1 MALQDP
7 IRIWRVPGMV
17 FGPHELETGLE
28 AMTPAVLT
36 RIQHAGFTGVWLMV
50 RLRDVTTTTVFPEL
64 GAEAERSQ
72 NDLRVLSSRCCQ
84 AGLKL
89 YLHLNEPRG
98 FAADDPFWQAHPDL
112 RGAASP
118 SVNDEGLYGW
128 RDSCAMCTSE
138 PRTLAWLEQACSDI
152 FRNVPELGGVE
163 CVTASE
169 HTTHCY
175 SHFDACGSGVGEHHG
190 QNPGDIL
197 DCSHCR
203 ERRPTDILREVLLA
217 IEQGVHAVSPSAD
230 VIAWTWSWDMCAPS
244 PQADLIESLPAGI
257 IIMPDN
263 ERGGE
268 LEWNGHKQRVDE
280 YSLNY
285 IGPSPRAREQIETAR
300 QSGKRAMIR
309 IQINHTVEF
318 ATAPNWP
325 LIANLYRKLANLRA
339 IGISDAMAAWNFGNN
354 PDTLNVFALS
364 RFLRQPEW
372 RDEEAFLETVAC
384 DYFGLADGRP
394 AAKVWRAFGE
404 AVKPYPFGFGILYF
418 SPFNLACAYPL
429 PNHEPRTESMQL
441 WCFETRGRQGDM
453 LEQSL
458 EPYGLA
464 EIVERLG
471 TMYKLWHPAVA
482 EYEVTL
488 AGATDRSHADQE
500 LNVARFFGHLVHS
513 AWVLFSWFGWRYYP
527 ATVPSLDVESMR
539 QRLRSELQ
547 NLDDAAALLERDSR
561 LGFYEEDRKYYVS
574 PALVR
579 AKRMADAKLLE
590 TL

>member
-1 MALQDP
+1 
-7 IRIWRVPGMV
+7 PGMV
-17 FGPHELETGLE
+17 FGPHELATGLE

-50 RLRDVTTTTVFPEL
+50 RLREVTTTTVFPEL

-72 NDLRVLSSRCCQ
+72 NDLRDLSSRCCR

-138 PRTLAWLEQACSDI
+138 PRTLAWLEQACTDI

-175 SHFDACGSGVGEHHG
+175 SHFDACGSGIGEHHG

-217 IEQGVHAVSPSAD
+217 IEQGVHAASPSAD

-244 PQADLIESLPAGI
+244 PQADLIESLPPGI

-285 IGPSPRAREQIETAR
+285 IGPSPRAREQIEAAR
-300 QSGKRAMIR
+300 RSGKRAMIR
-309 IQINHTVEF
+309 IQINHT
-318 ATAPNWP
+318 
-325 LIANLYRKLANLRA
+325 
-339 IGISDAMAAWNFGNN
+339 
-354 PDTLNVFALS
+354 
-364 RFLRQPEW
+364 
-372 RDEEAFLETVAC
+372 
-384 DYFGLADGRP
+384 
-394 AAKVWRAFGE
+394 
-404 AVKPYPFGFGILYF
+404 
-418 SPFNLACAYPL
+418 
-429 PNHEPRTESMQL
+429 
-441 WCFETRGRQGDM
+441 
-453 LEQSL
+453 
-458 EPYGLA
+458 
-464 EIVERLG
+464 
-471 TMYKLWHPAVA
+471 
-482 EYEVTL
+482 
-488 AGATDRSHADQE
+488 
-500 LNVARFFGHLVHS
+500 
-513 AWVLFSWFGWRYYP
+513 
-527 ATVPSLDVESMR
+527 
-539 QRLRSELQ
+539 
-547 NLDDAAALLERDSR
+547 
-561 LGFYEEDRKYYVS
+561 
-574 PALVR
+574 
-579 AKRMADAKLLE
+579 
-590 TL
+590 

>member
-1 MALQDP
+1 MQDP

-28 AMTPAVLT
+28 AMTPAVLAG
-36 RIQHAGFTGVWLMV
+36 IQRAGFTGVWLMV
-50 RLRDVTTTTVFPEL
+50 RLRDVTTTAVFPEL
-64 GAEAERSQ
+64 GTEAERSQ
-72 NDLRVLSSRCCQ
+72 NDLRELTSRCRQ

-98 FAADDPFWQAHPDL
+98 FAADAPFWQTHPDV
-112 RGAASP
+112 RGAASL
-118 SVNDEGLYGW
+118 SVNDKALYGW
-128 RDSCAMCTSE
+128 PDSCAMCTSE
-138 PRTLAWLEQACSDI
+138 PRTLMWLEQACTDI
-152 FRNVPELGGVE
+152 FRNVPQLGGVE
-163 CVTASE
+163 CITTSE
-169 HTTHCY
+169 HTSHCY
-175 SHFDACGSGVGEHHG
+175 SHFDVCGSGIGEHHG
-190 QNPGDIL
+190 QKPDDIL
-197 DCSHCR
+197 DCSPCR

-244 PQADLIESLPAGI
+244 PQADLIESLPPAI

-285 IGPSPRAREQIETAR
+285 IGPSPRAREQIKTAR

-309 IQINHTVEF
+309 IQVNHTVEF

-339 IGISDAMAAWNFGNN
+339 LGVSDVMAAWNFGNN

-372 RDEEAFLETVAC
+372 RDENTFLETVAC
-384 DYFGLADGRP
+384 EYFGLADGRA
-394 AAKVWRAFGE
+394 AAKCWWSFGE

-429 PNHEPRTESMQL
+429 PNHEARTESMEV
-441 WCFETRGRQGDM
+441 WCFETRGRQGDR
-453 LEQSL
+453 LEQSV
-458 EPYGLA
+458 EPYGIA

-471 TMYKLWHPAVA
+471 RMYKLWHAATA
-482 EYEVTL
+482 EYEV
-488 AGATDRSHADQE
+488 AVANATERSHADHE
-500 LNVARFFGHLVHS
+500 LNVVRFFGHLVHS

-547 NLDDAAALLERDSR
+547 NLDQAATLLERDSR
-561 LGFYEEDRKYYVS
+561 LGFYEEDRKFYVT

-579 AKRMADAKLLE
+579 AKRMSDAELLE